1 MEHPHLKI
9 VVFLRPPRTDKLSKL
24 NQFANKNA
32 TAYFKSSTFHRKD
45 MIFISEHKHLEHEED
60 IPEDIVCS
68 CSSYCSCNLL
78 SAKEALFLKEDNEQY
93 DGIHF
98 RGREGK
104 VAYTKSV
111 LDILKRA
118 RVW

>member
-1 MEHPHLKI
+1 MLL
-9 VVFLRPPRTDKLSKL
+9 FQPPVD
-24 NQFANKNA
+24 QGG
-32 TAYFKSSTFHRKD
+32 
-45 MIFISEHKHLEHEED
+45 
-60 IPEDIVCS
+60 PVP
-68 CSSYCSCNLL
+68 
-78 SAKEALFLKEDNEQY
+78 KEDNEQY

>member
-1 MEHPHLKI
+1 
-9 VVFLRPPRTDKLSKL
+9 
-24 NQFANKNA
+24 
-32 TAYFKSSTFHRKD
+32 
-45 MIFISEHKHLEHEED
+45 MIFISEHKHLEIKED

-68 CSSYCSCNLL
+68 CSSCCSCNLL
-78 SAKEALFLKEDNEQY
+78 STKEALFLKEDNEQY

>member
-1 MEHPHLKI
+1 M
-9 VVFLRPPRTDKLSKL
+9 
-24 NQFANKNA
+24 
-32 TAYFKSSTFHRKD
+32 ST
-45 MIFISEHKHLEHEED
+45 
-60 IPEDIVCS
+60 
-68 CSSYCSCNLL
+68 
-78 SAKEALFLKEDNEQY
+78 KEARFLKEDDEQY

-104 VAYTKSV
+104 VGYTKSV